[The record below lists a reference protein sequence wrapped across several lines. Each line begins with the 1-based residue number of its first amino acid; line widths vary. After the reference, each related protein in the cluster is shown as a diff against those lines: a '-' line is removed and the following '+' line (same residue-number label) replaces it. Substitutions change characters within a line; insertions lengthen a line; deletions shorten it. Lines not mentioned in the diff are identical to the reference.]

1 MDSGRAEQ
9 VRWRTW
15 FD

>member
-1 MDSGRAEQ
+1 VDSGRAEQ